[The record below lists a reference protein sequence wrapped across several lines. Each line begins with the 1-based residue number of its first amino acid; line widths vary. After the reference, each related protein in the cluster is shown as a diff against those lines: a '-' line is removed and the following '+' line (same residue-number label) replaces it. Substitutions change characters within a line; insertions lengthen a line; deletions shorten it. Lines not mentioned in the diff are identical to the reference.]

1 MGIEMLLNALMKMC
15 GFTKEQFQTM
25 IQQSMGIL
33 EFTRQTAI
41 SLDERVTR
49 IENNQAEI
57 IANQAK
63 ILESQERIEKALA
76 AFFNVIA
83 EKE

>member
-15 GFTKEQFQTM
+15 GFTKEQFQEK
-25 IQQSMGIL
+25 IEQGSEIL

-49 IENNQAEI
+49 IENNQAVI
-57 IANQAK
+57 IAQQK
-63 ILESQERIEKALA
+63 TILDMLQRWENSHL
-76 AFFNVIA
+76 
-83 EKE
+83 